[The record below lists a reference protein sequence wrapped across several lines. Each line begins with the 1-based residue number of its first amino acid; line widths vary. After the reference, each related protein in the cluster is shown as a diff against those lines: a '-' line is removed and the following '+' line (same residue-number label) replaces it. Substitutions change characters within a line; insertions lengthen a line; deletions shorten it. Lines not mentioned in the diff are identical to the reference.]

1 MTESGRFGFEFGT
14 FGFGD
19 DVDSEGYDD
28 YETRATTV
36 SSGQESGM
44 EGSSGN
50 EAVDLHA
57 EDIGRIRQDMGR
69 MGWIGRAPPMSAF
82 GQSGWA
88 EQQDAELG
96 HM

>member
-1 MTESGRFGFEFGT
+1 MTESGRFGFEFGA
-14 FGFGD
+14 FGFAD

-69 MGWIGRAPPMSAF
+69 MGWMGRAPPMSAF
-82 GQSGWA
+82 GQSGWT

-96 HM
+96 RT